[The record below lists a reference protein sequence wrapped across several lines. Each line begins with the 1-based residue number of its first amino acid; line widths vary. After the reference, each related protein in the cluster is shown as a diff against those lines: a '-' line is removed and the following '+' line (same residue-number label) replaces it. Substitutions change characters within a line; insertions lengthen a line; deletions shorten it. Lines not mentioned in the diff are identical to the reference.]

1 MKRTV
6 PEEKGNPALQLYL
19 WLQALVTAL
28 VSITLIFTFIG
39 RITPVN
45 GTSMEPTL
53 RHGDLML
60 VQTIGYTPRQGDIV
74 VLTKAFDAADGPI
87 VKRVVATGGQSVYI
101 NYLAGT
107 ITVDGAV
114 LEEPYLKED
123 MAAPDYAHITTVT
136 VPEGAIFV
144 MGDNRNHSSDSR
156 HVTLGPVDSRY
167 VIGGARFVFFPFQDV
182 GTIC

>member
-6 PEEKGNPALQLYL
+6 PEEKGNPALHLYL

-74 VLTKAFDAADGPI
+74 VLTLSLI
-87 VKRVVATGGQSVYI
+87 
-101 NYLAGT
+101 
-107 ITVDGAV
+107 
-114 LEEPYLKED
+114 
-123 MAAPDYAHITTVT
+123 HI
-136 VPEGAIFV
+136 
-144 MGDNRNHSSDSR
+144 
-156 HVTLGPVDSRY
+156 
-167 VIGGARFVFFPFQDV
+167 
-182 GTIC
+182 